1 MINELLEVTRQIV
14 ITAEELVRNWAWI
27 TINFTLAALIV
38 FALKDSSIL
47 YSTTAISESIQATLL
62 PASFFSGLVT
72 LLIAA
77 KPSNFA
83 QQKERNAYVVS
94 NENSDTKFVK

>member
-1 MINELLEVTRQIV
+1 MINELLEVTRQMA

-47 YSTTAISESIQATLL
+47 YSTTAISESIQAILL
-62 PASFFSGLVT
+62 PASIFSGLVT

-77 KPSNFA
+77 KSSNFA
-83 QQKERNAYVVS
+83 QQKGRNAYVVS
-94 NENSDTKFVK
+94 KDNSDTKFAK